1 MAYLTSDGLINV
13 IVTLQSFS
21 VLVRLLRCCRV
32 IGLGEVDCGD
42 SVAQHCS
49 GKVSLRLLI
58 LESASIRSVIV
69 LMVCDDDAEQ
79 PAVLCVVLMILLECA
94 VQILHLS
101 QLVILAWSRTQANH
115 VNFSDAA
122 DGI

>member
-1 MAYLTSDGLINV
+1 MAYLTSDGLIF
-13 IVTLQSFS
+13 VTLQSFS

-49 GKVSLRLLI
+49 GEVSLRLLI

-79 PAVLCVVLMILLECA
+79 LISLLFSVLC
-94 VQILHLS
+94 
-101 QLVILAWSRTQANH
+101 
-115 VNFSDAA
+115 
-122 DGI
+122 